1 MDFQA
6 MVNDTN
12 QKNSFMLHNGIQLTK
27 MERDHAVVHGGM
39 FLTMADCA
47 AGGAARSNGMRY
59 VTISNSFEFFRN
71 TKRDHLIAEGR
82 VKSRGTTLCVVEVE
96 IRDETEKLLCGGTFT
111 MFCVGK
117 QDCISA
123 E

>member
-27 MERDHAVVHGGM
+27 M
-39 FLTMADCA
+39 
-47 AGGAARSNGMRY
+47 
-59 VTISNSFEFFRN
+59 
-71 TKRDHLIAEGR
+71 KRDHLIAEGR